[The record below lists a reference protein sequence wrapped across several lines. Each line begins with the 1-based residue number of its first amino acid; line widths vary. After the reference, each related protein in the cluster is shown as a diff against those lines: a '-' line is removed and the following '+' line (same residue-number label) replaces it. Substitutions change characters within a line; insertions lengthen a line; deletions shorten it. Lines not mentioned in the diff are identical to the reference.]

1 MFFSTRNSS
10 LRVSASQAII
20 QGLAPDGGL
29 FFPVQIGKVEMKEDL
44 LNKSYQELAFL
55 ILRLYLDDFSDEEI
69 KYAISK
75 AYSKENF
82 EEVITKNTTFS
93 SFSFLELFH
102 GPTITFK
109 DMALSLLPY
118 EMEIAKKKNNIDKDI
133 MILTATSGDT
143 GSAALSNFSKAEGIK
158 ISVLYPDDGISDV
171 QERQMLYFTSATSR
185 AYSLKDS
192 NFDDCQ
198 NIVKEILL
206 EKQDKYI
213 LSSANSIN
221 VGRLLPQIVYYYY
234 SYILLVK
241 EGTIKLGDKVDV
253 IVPTGNFGNILASY
267 IAKLMGCPFDKIICA
282 SNENKVLTDFFNTG
296 TYSIKREFKKT
307 NSPSMDILISSN
319 LERLLYLICQND
331 EEVKGYMVS
340 LKEKGEFS
348 VSPYIKEVLDKEFKA
363 YSISQ
368 VQTSLGIKECFA
380 SHHYL
385 IDPHTSCSYGA
396 LKEYEKEGL
405 SSNHIIVV
413 STASPYKFPQTIIS
427 SLGLTSLNDEEK
439 NIYMI
444 EKETSIK
451 VPSQLKKILKNV
463 VPKYVLTKDEIRKK
477 IFSSKKITIR
487 VPCTSAN
494 LGSGFDVCGIALNL
508 YNTFLFEPSNVD
520 TVVNFKSL
528 IVKNNLILKSYQYV
542 FEKINKPYIPVKI
555 TSLSTEVPA
564 SRGLGSSATCII
576 AGILA
581 ASRMLNNILSDEEII
596 RFATEIEGH
605 PDNVAPCYLGGF
617 VSSYKE
623 NGKIKCIPYPVDKD
637 LHFIACIP
645 NKELSTKVAR
655 EVLPSSLPYQ
665 EIIYNLSHIIHLPK
679 AFKDGDVALLKDILN
694 DTIHTP
700 YRINLIPDAPLIKKM
715 CDEEGLP
722 FTISG
727 AGSTLLII
735 SKDDDIIKKLIK
747 QKYKVQY
754 DFLSLRINENG
765 PSIKE
770 E

>member
-69 KYAISK
+69 EYAISK

-82 EEVITKNTTFS
+82 EEVITKNTIFS

-158 ISVLYPDDGISDV
+158 ISVLYPDDGLSDV

-331 EEVKGYMVS
+331 EEVKGYMAS

-385 IDPHTSCSYGA
+385 IDPHTSCS
-396 LKEYEKEGL
+396 
-405 SSNHIIVV
+405 
-413 STASPYKFPQTIIS
+413 
-427 SLGLTSLNDEEK
+427 
-439 NIYMI
+439 
-444 EKETSIK
+444 
-451 VPSQLKKILKNV
+451 
-463 VPKYVLTKDEIRKK
+463 
-477 IFSSKKITIR
+477 
-487 VPCTSAN
+487 
-494 LGSGFDVCGIALNL
+494 
-508 YNTFLFEPSNVD
+508 
-520 TVVNFKSL
+520 
-528 IVKNNLILKSYQYV
+528 
-542 FEKINKPYIPVKI
+542 
-555 TSLSTEVPA
+555 
-564 SRGLGSSATCII
+564 
-576 AGILA
+576 
-581 ASRMLNNILSDEEII
+581 
-596 RFATEIEGH
+596 
-605 PDNVAPCYLGGF
+605 
-617 VSSYKE
+617 
-623 NGKIKCIPYPVDKD
+623 
-637 LHFIACIP
+637 
-645 NKELSTKVAR
+645 
-655 EVLPSSLPYQ
+655 
-665 EIIYNLSHIIHLPK
+665 
-679 AFKDGDVALLKDILN
+679 
-694 DTIHTP
+694 
-700 YRINLIPDAPLIKKM
+700 
-715 CDEEGLP
+715 
-722 FTISG
+722 
-727 AGSTLLII
+727 
-735 SKDDDIIKKLIK
+735 
-747 QKYKVQY
+747 
-754 DFLSLRINENG
+754 
-765 PSIKE
+765 
-770 E
+770 